1 MTAQSHQNPD
11 EFVWFVS
18 RWLVSAMLGPDDTN
32 RVRTN
37 SDDRGDD
44 RALAT
49 RSNHLIDVNCTK
61 EVA

>member
-44 RALAT
+44 RALAM
-49 RSNHLIDVNCTK
+49 RSNRLIDVNCTK

>member
-18 RWLVSAMLGPDDTN
+18 RWLVSAMLGPADTS

-37 SDDRGDD
+37 SDDRDDD
-44 RALAT
+44 RALAM
-49 RSNHLIDVNCTK
+49 RSNHLIDTNCTK